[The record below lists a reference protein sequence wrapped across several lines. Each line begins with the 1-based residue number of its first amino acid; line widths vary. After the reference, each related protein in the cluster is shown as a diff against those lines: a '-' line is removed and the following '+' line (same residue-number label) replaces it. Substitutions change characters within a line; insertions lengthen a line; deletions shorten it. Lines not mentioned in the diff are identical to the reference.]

1 MSTGDASYI
10 RVLNRRLLI
19 EQIIEKGEISRIELS
34 RLTGLNRSTVSAQV
48 NRMLEEGLIVEKPS
62 DVSNGGRKPI
72 LIRMNAESGFT
83 LGIDIDAPVTLV
95 QVTDLLG
102 KPIQTYHLQSCSS
115 NQETMDNILHEIDHI
130 IETHSSQFTPHQLVG
145 IGLGVHGIVDNEHK
159 VVFTPKQSWAAPD
172 IKQQMEDR
180 YDVPVYIDNN
190 ANLSVYAEQVL
201 QHPSE
206 NLLCVTMYSGI
217 GLGILEDNTIN
228 RGTRGFAGEIGHMI
242 VQRNGLPCP
251 CGNKG
256 CWERYASEKSLK
268 RKVSALGIEDV
279 NLNELKIEDLEEE
292 YREAIDEYVDYVAV
306 GLNNVINIF
315 NPQTVIVNSEFIHHH
330 PLLLKQ
336 VEERLTSRI
345 NDYEQLVSSSLGRQ
359 ACSLGGAMIVLK
371 DYYEVKTL
379 DFSGYGYQY

>member
-1 MSTGDASYI
+1 M
-10 RVLNRRLLI
+10 
-19 EQIIEKGEISRIELS
+19 
-34 RLTGLNRSTVSAQV
+34 
-48 NRMLEEGLIVEKPS
+48 
-62 DVSNGGRKPI
+62 
-72 LIRMNAESGFT
+72 
-83 LGIDIDAPVTLV
+83 
-95 QVTDLLG
+95 
-102 KPIQTYHLQSCSS
+102 
-115 NQETMDNILHEIDHI
+115 
-130 IETHSSQFTPHQLVG
+130 
-145 IGLGVHGIVDNEHK
+145 
-159 VVFTPKQSWAAPD
+159 
-172 IKQQMEDR
+172 
-180 YDVPVYIDNN
+180 
-190 ANLSVYAEQVL
+190 
-201 QHPSE
+201 
-206 NLLCVTMYSGI
+206 
-217 GLGILEDNTIN
+217 
-228 RGTRGFAGEIGHMI
+228 
-242 VQRNGLPCP
+242 
-251 CGNKG
+251 
-256 CWERYASEKSLK
+256 K